1 MNGEVTTDGTF
12 RVLGQPRSDDE
23 LLCIDVS
30 NLEAVM
36 ADAEAGVPVE
46 ARDAFDPTYVP
57 TTGYEG
63 ATARAV
69 AALEPGNVV
78 EATLTWVDG
87 TPRFESLAVRERTL
101 LHFCRGLTGA
111 FEAARET
118 WRSAREE
125 DAAMAARPT
134 RSTDGEVIGGL
145 YVFAKASGARDVF
158 EEFVDGVLP
167 LDPLVRKASDAADDD
182 GPREVFV
189 LEFAD
194 EPFVVVLI
202 ALRRGGV
209 LASTVRETYDCDWA
223 GPLGPETDDGAV
235 EGTDDGAAGEDGAGG
250 PAGDDDPTG
259 TERTDAD
266 ADPHADGDGP
276 DSTWDGDGDGPD
288 VDPWG

>member
-1 MNGEVTTDGTF
+1 MNGEVTTSGRF
-12 RVLGQPRSDDE
+12 RVLGRPRSEDE

-30 NLEAVM
+30 NLDAVM
-36 ADAEAGVPVE
+36 AEAEAGVPVE

-78 EATLTWVDG
+78 EATLSWADG
-87 TPRFESLAVRERTL
+87 TPRFESLVVRDRTL

-118 WRSAREE
+118 WRSAREA

-134 RSTDGEVIGGL
+134 RNTDGEVIGGL
-145 YVFAKASGARDVF
+145 YVFGKASGARDVY

-182 GPREVFV
+182 GPRELFV
-189 LEFAD
+189 LEFSD

-202 ALRRGGV
+202 ALRRDGV
-209 LASTVRETYDCDWA
+209 LANTVRETYDCDWA
-223 GPLGPETDDGAV
+223 GPLGPAAVGTDEDAEDGDV
-235 EGTDDGAAGEDGAGG
+235 EG
-250 PAGDDDPTG
+250 GDAENG
-259 TERTDAD
+259 DAESS
-266 ADPHADGDGP
+266 PR
-276 DSTWDGDGDGPD
+276 S
-288 VDPWG
+288 